1 MSTRIRNLALV
12 VGGLLFTVVGLA
24 VLAPAAL
31 AHECPAGTGPTSP
44 ECQPAAVYPDWRP
57 NYVPVMDL
65 QDRSDEQQKRDAQRW
80 RDENGCHGQFCVWAD
95 PSGSVDDEAGPG
107 TLHAGSA
114 GDHSLGEG
122 AHSDEGHEQN
132 EFGNHDTHGG
142 SIYADICAGSD
153 AGTSYEGRAGDCTG
167 PEDTQVGITI
177 VDHLT
182 CPMGCMDEYHVVRPL
197 DSDYTEAQVANS
209 ARDTETAL
217 SDPQRHLC
225 GYEQYDS
232 AC

>member
-1 MSTRIRNLALV
+1 MSTKIRKLALV
-12 VGGLLFTVVGLA
+12 VAGLVFVLVGFA
-24 VLAPAAL
+24 VMAPRAE
-31 AHECPAGTGPTSP
+31 AHECTYDENGEVIECHPAD
-44 ECQPAAVYPDWRP
+44 VYPDWRP

-65 QDRSDEQQKRDAQRW
+65 EDRNDEEQKRDAQRW
-80 RDENGCHGQFCVWAD
+80 RDENGCDTQFCVWAK
-95 PSGSVDDEAGPG
+95 PSGSVDDESGPA

-114 GDHSLGEG
+114 GDHSLLEG
-122 AHSDEGHEQN
+122 AHSDEGHEDN

-142 SIYADICAGSD
+142 SIYADMCAGSD
-153 AGTSYEGRAGDCTG
+153 AGTSYDGQAGECEG

-182 CPMGCMDEYHVVRPL
+182 CPMGCADEYHVVRPL
-197 DSDYTEAQVANS
+197 DQDYTQTQVDNS
-209 ARDTETAL
+209 VRDTQTAV

-225 GYEQYDS
+225 GYEQHS